1 MSDERAYE
9 ALNDIPP
16 GTPVKLEIPED
27 AAEELRQVGMDR
39 NLRED
44 EYEHGKFCDAVDTVL
59 EEFGEMLKEKNK
71 KYGNSALHPVRVFS
85 KADAKEQIK
94 VRLDDKISRLVRG
107 TGEETEDVY
116 KDLTGYLFLFM
127 ILDRGLI

>member
-1 MSDERAYE
+1 MKE
-9 ALNDIPP
+9 
-16 GTPVKLEIPED
+16 
-27 AAEELRQVGMDR
+27 EELKNSLDQTFDIDR

-44 EYEHGKFCDAVDTVL
+44 KYEHEKFCKAVDIVL
-59 EEFGEMLKEKNK
+59 SEFGAMLKEKNL

-107 TGEETEDVY
+107 TGNETEDVY
-116 KDLTGYLFLFM
+116 LDLAGYLVLYM
-127 ILDRGLI
+127 ILDRELI